1 MAWPWLLCGMAL
13 AALLAFAACS
23 PADSPRESAPQFT
36 PQQVLLRA
44 AETSGAQE
52 SYRAEINDIQQV
64 TQEDILLVT
73 RTNSTG
79 VYLPPDRLRVATE
92 ITYEA
97 STGEQI
103 TFQTEAVS
111 IGLTTYQKDPELGEW
126 RVTAHPSTT
135 PLEEIALTPELSKAL
150 EFGPDEA
157 FDGERTFHLRAS
169 RMDEESGLH
178 HQVEVWI
185 GRSDFLFKQAA
196 FGSKW
201 PEGQEHNR
209 TLRFSDYGESVEI
222 GPPVP
227 EEVLTPITA
236 DDLQGE
242 AIDPQ
247 DISWEHVTIDRPGRA
262 LVAGLRSED
271 GNCSGASIHL
281 SASAGESEKY
291 VGRWGSTIWSDP
303 ERCVN
308 LIEYGYVTEEE
319 SEKRK
324 RYREG
329 PWGSSATAVP
339 QPAEPSDK

>member
-79 VYLPPDRLRVATE
+79 VYLPPDQLRAATE

-97 STGEQI
+97 STGEQV

-111 IGLTTYQKDPELGEW
+111 IGLTTYQKDPESGEW

-157 FDGERTFHLRAS
+157 FDGERTFHLQAS
-169 RMDEESGLH
+169 RMDEESGCTTRSRSGLGGATSFSSRRPS
-178 HQVEVWI
+178 VPN
-185 GRSDFLFKQAA
+185 GRKGASI
-196 FGSKW
+196 
-201 PEGQEHNR
+201 PER
-209 TLRFSDYGESVEI
+209 CAS
-222 GPPVP
+222 
-227 EEVLTPITA
+227 PITA
-236 DDLQGE
+236 NL
-242 AIDPQ
+242 
-247 DISWEHVTIDRPGRA
+247 
-262 LVAGLRSED
+262 LRS
-271 GNCSGASIHL
+271 
-281 SASAGESEKY
+281 
-291 VGRWGSTIWSDP
+291 GR
-303 ERCVN
+303 
-308 LIEYGYVTEEE
+308 
-319 SEKRK
+319 
-324 RYREG
+324 
-329 PWGSSATAVP
+329 
-339 QPAEPSDK
+339 Q